1 MRLGRIVSAE
11 VHHEVLV
18 LVRGPHPR
26 NPIGRQALLVAVRFV
41 LVRVVLLSEVDRLF
55 RGELLLVVLLRCRR
69 CPCRDPSFEKRVR
82 RAGIRTV

>member
-26 NPIGRQALLVAVRFV
+26 IPTGRQVLLAVVRFV
-41 LVRVVLLSEVDRLF
+41 LVRLVLLSEVVHLF
-55 RGELLLVVLLRCRR
+55 WCELLLVVLLLCRCS
-69 CPCRDPSFEKRVR
+69 PHHLPSFRKR
-82 RAGIRTV
+82 